1 MNVHTEHVWP
11 LPFTNP
17 QPAMQQT
24 GCPTGHNHYLLGRIH
39 DRPCVNMCGP
49 SHSQTHSR
57 PHNKQAALLA
67 TTTIYWDVSMTGHVS
82 TCVAPPIHKPTAGH
96 TTNRLP
102 YWPQPL
108 SIGTYPWQAMCQ
120 HVWPLP
126 FTNPQPATQQTG
138 CPTGHNHYLLG
149 RIHDRPC
156 VNMCGPSHSQTHSR
170 PHNKQAAHWPQP
182 LSIGTYPWQAMC
194 QHVWPLPFTN
204 PQPPTQQTGCPTL
217 LGMSTASMR
226 MTDYLW

>member
-1 MNVHTEHVWP
+1 MCQHVWP

-17 QPAMQQT
+17 QPATQQT

-102 YWPQPL
+102 
-108 SIGTYPWQAMCQ
+108 
-120 HVWPLP
+120 
-126 FTNPQPATQQTG
+126 
-138 CPTGHNHYLLG
+138 TGHNHYLLG

-170 PHNKQAAHWPQP
+170 PRNKQAALLCW
-182 LSIGTYPWQAMC
+182 AC
-194 QHVWPLPFTN
+194 QQH
-204 PQPPTQQTGCPTL
+204 QC
-217 LGMSTASMR
+217 A
-226 MTDYLW
+226 